1 MALLTMAMPT
11 MAMRTAHYLRL
22 TLQVHIGNS
31 LRQVTTATGGG
42 SEAERW
48 ASVGG
53 AVVAA
58 IAVGN
63 VARLL
68 LQRQQA
74 VNLRAASPPPATAH
88 SGTCLELSCSASAL
102 PALCR
107 ANLAALESARDR
119 IPVRVAPEALPLS
132 GGGNL
137 EMREKAVLQASRG
150 WTAVRGLKA
159 YTKHAAYPDLYVY
172 FDAGDRTSAV
182 NHFAMRAFTAYPQDI
197 GGLPRDGIRG
207 DVVVIRAEPPSV
219 MSGGSHGPTTH
230 TPGGGGHAP
239 MIVGLLIGIEE
250 LRDTLLFYV
259 TNEARAV
266 ARERDMGRTMGLTAS
281 EMAAMIDYEG

>member
-1 MALLTMAMPT
+1 MAMPT
-11 MAMRTAHYLRL
+11 MAVLTTHYLRL
-22 TLQVHIGNS
+22 TSIQVHIGNS
-31 LRQVTTATGGG
+31 LRQVATGG
-42 SEAERW
+42 SETERW

-74 VNLRAASPPPATAH
+74 VNLRAASPPPATAK

-107 ANLAALESARDR
+107 ANSVALESAREG
-119 IPVRVAPEALPLS
+119 IPVRVASEALPLS

-137 EMREKAVLQASRG
+137 EMREKAILQASRG

-172 FDAGDRTSAV
+172 FDAASNSAV

-219 MSGGSHGPTTH
+219 MSGGSHGATTH
-230 TPGGGGHAP
+230 TPGGGEYAQ
-239 MIVGLLIGIEE
+239 MIGIEE

-266 ARERDMGRTMGLTAS
+266 ARERDMGRTLGLTAS
-281 EMAAMIDYEG
+281 EMAAMIEG

>member
-1 MALLTMAMPT
+1 M
-11 MAMRTAHYLRL
+11 
-22 TLQVHIGNS
+22 HIGN
-31 LRQVTTATGGG
+31 QIATAVHIGG

-119 IPVRVAPEALPLS
+119 IPVRVASEALPLS

-137 EMREKAVLQASRG
+137 EMREKAILQASRG

-172 FDAGDRTSAV
+172 FDAASNSAV

-219 MSGGSHGPTTH
+219 MSGGSHCATTH

-266 ARERDMGRTMGLTAS
+266 ARERDMARTLGGIHARGFGHFRNALTP
-281 EMAAMIDYEG
+281 

>member
-1 MALLTMAMPT
+1 MCAMAPIRLWRCLLWPCLYGCA
-11 MAMRTAHYLRL
+11 YCSLLRL
-22 TLQVHIGNS
+22 TSIQVHIGNS
-31 LRQVTTATGGG
+31 LRQVATGG
-42 SEAERW
+42 SETERW

-74 VNLRAASPPPATAH
+74 VNLRAASPPPATAK

-107 ANLAALESARDR
+107 ANSVALESAREG
-119 IPVRVAPEALPLS
+119 IPVRVASEALPLS

-137 EMREKAVLQASRG
+137 EMREKAILQASRG

-172 FDAGDRTSAV
+172 FDAASNSAV

-219 MSGGSHGPTTH
+219 MSGGSHGATTH
-230 TPGGGGHAP
+230 TPGGGEYAQ
-239 MIVGLLIGIEE
+239 MIGIEE

-266 ARERDMGRTMGLTAS
+266 ARERDMGRTLGLTAS
-281 EMAAMIDYEG
+281 EMAAMIEG

>member
-1 MALLTMAMPT
+1 MAPIRLWRCLLWPCLYGCA
-11 MAMRTAHYLRL
+11 YCSLLRL
-22 TLQVHIGNS
+22 TSIQVHIGNS
-31 LRQVTTATGGG
+31 LRQVATGG
-42 SEAERW
+42 SETERW

-74 VNLRAASPPPATAH
+74 VNLRAASPPPATAK
-88 SGTCLELSCSASAL
+88 SGTCLELSCSASGL

-107 ANLAALESARDR
+107 ANSVALESAREG
-119 IPVRVAPEALPLS
+119 IPVRVASEALPLS

-137 EMREKAVLQASRG
+137 EMREKAILQASRG

-172 FDAGDRTSAV
+172 FDAASNSAV

-219 MSGGSHGPTTH
+219 MSGGSHGATTH
-230 TPGGGGHAP
+230 TPGGGEYAQ
-239 MIVGLLIGIEE
+239 MIGIEE

-266 ARERDMGRTMGLTAS
+266 ARERDMGRTLGLTAS
-281 EMAAMIDYEG
+281 EMAAMIEG